1 MEAEYTAPSVV
12 VTQMIGLRELLGEF
26 GMKCDEPMVLYVDN
40 QAVLKHLGG
49 DGGSARS
56 KHVDVRIK
64 FVSSHT
70 KSGIL
75 EPRYLESCFM
85 PANLM
90 TKAVPAPRLE
100 ELKFPVGLKQDS
112 SETESEQLS

>member
-1 MEAEYTAPSVV
+1 
-12 VTQMIGLRELLGEF
+12 MIGLRELLAEF
-26 GMKCDEPMVLYVDN
+26 EMNCNKPMVLYENN
-40 QAVLKHLGG
+40 QAAPKHLEG
-49 DGGSARS
+49 DGASARS

-90 TKAVPAPRLE
+90 TKAVPAPKLE
-100 ELKFPVGLKQDS
+100 ELKYLVDLKQDT
-112 SETESEQLS
+112 SETESKQ